1 MKIGVFDSGV
11 GGFSVLKSLL
21 KAQLFDEIIYYGD
34 SARVPYGTKDPTT
47 IKQFGLEALD
57 FFKPHKIELLI
68 VACNTASA
76 LALEEMQKYSKIPIV
91 GVIEPSILAIKQQI
105 KDKNAPI
112 LVLGT
117 KATIRSNAYDNAL
130 KQQGYLNVSHLAT
143 SLFVPLIEENIL
155 EGELLETCMR
165 YYFTPLEILPE
176 VVILGCTHF
185 PLIARQIEGYFMEH
199 FALST
204 PPLLIHSG
212 DAIVEYLQ
220 QKYAL
225 KKNACTF
232 PRVEF
237 HASGDVIWLEKQA
250 KEWLKL

>member
-34 SARVPYGTKDPTT
+34 SARVPYGTKDSAT
-47 IKQFGLEALD
+47 IKQFSLEALD
-57 FFKPHKIELLI
+57 FFKPHEIELLI

-76 LALEEMQKYSKIPIV
+76 LALETMQKHSKIPIV
-91 GVIEPSILAIKQQI
+91 GVIEPSILAIKQHV
-105 KDKNAPI
+105 KDKNTPI

-117 KATIRSNAYDNAL
+117 KATIRSSTYDNAL

-143 SLFVPLIEENIL
+143 SLFVPLIEENVL

-165 YYFTPLEILPE
+165 YYFAPLKIFPE
-176 VVILGCTHF
+176 VIILGCTHF
-185 PLIARQIEGYFMEH
+185 PLIAQKIESYFVEH

-225 KKNACTF
+225 KKNVYAF
-232 PRVEF
+232 PKIEF
-237 HASGDVIWLEKQA
+237 HASGDVIWLEQQA

>member
-21 KAQLFDEIIYYGD
+21 KARLFDEIIYYGD

-57 FFKPHKIELLI
+57 FFKPHEIELLI

-91 GVIEPSILAIKQQI
+91 GVIEPSILAIKRQVE
-105 KDKNAPI
+105 DKNAPI

-117 KATIRSNAYDNAL
+117 KATIQSNAYDNAL
-130 KQQGYLNVSHLAT
+130 KQQGYLNISHLAT
-143 SLFVPLIEENIL
+143 SLFVPLIEESIL
-155 EGELLETCMR
+155 EGELLETCMH

-176 VVILGCTHF
+176 VIILGCTHF
-185 PLIARQIEGYFMEH
+185 PLIAQKIEGYFMGH
-199 FALST
+199 FALPT
-204 PPLLIHSG
+204 PPLLIQIGRAH
-212 DAIVEYLQ
+212 V
-220 QKYAL
+220 
-225 KKNACTF
+225 
-232 PRVEF
+232 
-237 HASGDVIWLEKQA
+237 
-250 KEWLKL
+250 

>member
-57 FFKPHKIELLI
+57 FFKPHQIKLLI

-76 LALEEMQKYSKIPIV
+76 LALEEMQKHSKIPIV
-91 GVIEPSILAIKQQI
+91 GVIEPSILAIKQQV

-117 KATIRSNAYDNAL
+117 KATIQSNAYDNAL

-143 SLFVPLIEENIL
+143 SLFVPLIEESIL

-165 YYFTPLEILPE
+165 YYFAPLEILPE

-185 PLIARQIEGYFMEH
+185 PLIAQKIEGYFMEH
-199 FALST
+199 FALPT

-225 KKNACTF
+225 KKNACAF
-232 PRVEF
+232 PKVEF
-237 HASGDVIWLEKQA
+237 HASGDVVWLEKQA

>member
-57 FFKPHKIELLI
+57 FFKPHEIELLI

-76 LALEEMQKYSKIPIV
+76 LALEEMQKHSKIPIV
-91 GVIEPSILAIKQQI
+91 GVIEPSILAIKQHV
-105 KDKNAPI
+105 KDKNTPI

-117 KATIRSNAYDNAL
+117 KATIQSSAYDNAL

-165 YYFTPLEILPE
+165 YYFAPLKILPE
-176 VVILGCTHF
+176 VIILGCTHF
-185 PLIARQIEGYFMEH
+185 PLIAQKIENYFMEH
-199 FALST
+199 FILST
-204 PPLLIHSG
+204 PLLLIHSG

-225 KKNACTF
+225 KKNAYAF
-232 PRVEF
+232 PKVEF

>member
-34 SARVPYGTKDPTT
+34 TARVPYGTKDPIT

-76 LALEEMQKYSKIPIV
+76 LALKEMQAHSKISIV

-105 KDKNAPI
+105 KDKDAPI

-117 KATIRSNAYDNAL
+117 KATIQSNAYDYAL
-130 KQQGYLNVSHLAT
+130 KQQGYSNLSHLAA
-143 SLFVPLIEENIL
+143 SLFVPLIEEGIL
-155 EGELLETCMR
+155 EGELLETCMH
-165 YYFTPLEILPE
+165 YYFAPLSVLPRAI
-176 VVILGCTHF
+176 ILGCTHF
-185 PLIARQIEGYFMEH
+185 PLIAKKIESYFMKH
-199 FALST
+199 FALSP

-220 QKYAL
+220 QQYAL
-225 KKNACTF
+225 KKNLYEF
-232 PRVEF
+232 PKVEF
-237 HASGDVIWLEKQA
+237 FASGDVAWLEKQA
-250 KEWLKL
+250 RKWLKL

>member
-21 KAQLFDEIIYYGD
+21 KAQLFNEIIYYGD
-34 SARVPYGTKDPTT
+34 TARVPYGTKDPTT

-76 LALEEMQKYSKIPIV
+76 LALKKMQEHSKIPII
-91 GVIEPSILAIKQQI
+91 GVIEPSILAIKQQV

-117 KATIRSNAYDNAL
+117 KATIQSNAYDYAL
-130 KQQGYLNVSHLAT
+130 KQQGYSNVSHLAT

-155 EGELLETCMR
+155 EGELLETCMH
-165 YYFTPLEILPE
+165 YYFAPLSVLPRAI
-176 VVILGCTHF
+176 ILGCTHF
-185 PLIARQIEGYFMEH
+185 PLIAKKIESYFMEH
-199 FALST
+199 FTLSH

-212 DAIVEYLQ
+212 DAIVQYLEHQ
-220 QKYAL
+220 HDL
-225 KKNACTF
+225 KKNLYEF
-232 PRVEF
+232 PKIEF
-237 HASGDVIWLEKQA
+237 FASGDVKWLEKQA
-250 KEWLKL
+250 KIWLKA

>member
-21 KAQLFDEIIYYGD
+21 KARLFDEIIYYGD

-57 FFKPHKIELLI
+57 FFKPHQIELLI

-76 LALEEMQKYSKIPIV
+76 LALEEMQKHSKIPIV
-91 GVIEPSILAIKQQI
+91 GVIEPSILAIKQQVE
-105 KDKNAPI
+105 DKNAPI

-117 KATIRSNAYDNAL
+117 KATIQSNAYDNAL
-130 KQQGYLNVSHLAT
+130 KQQGYLNISHLAT
-143 SLFVPLIEENIL
+143 SLFVPLIEESIL
-155 EGELLETCMR
+155 EGELLETCMH

-176 VVILGCTHF
+176 VIILGCTHF
-185 PLIARQIEGYFMEH
+185 PLIAQKIEGYFMGH
-199 FALST
+199 FALPT

-225 KKNACTF
+225 KNNAHAF
-232 PRVEF
+232 PKVEF